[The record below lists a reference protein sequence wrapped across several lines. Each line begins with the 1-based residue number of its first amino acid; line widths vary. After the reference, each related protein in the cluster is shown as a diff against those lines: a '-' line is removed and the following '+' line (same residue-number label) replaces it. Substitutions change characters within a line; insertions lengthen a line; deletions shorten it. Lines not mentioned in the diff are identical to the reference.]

1 MSGSEFGFFPAG
13 PPRTPG
19 GDDTSR
25 ERPLAVSAD
34 RSRGEAGAVDK
45 ARPGTSDDLQLPE
58 QLTKPN
64 RGWQRWAIGLLVVA
78 ALAAAYFRFFAPAK
92 AEHPYRVSPVEKRAI
107 RQTVEA
113 FGSLD
118 VLSRVYVP
126 AARGGQLTSIAV
138 KRGQTVQL
146 GQELARLDPS
156 GAAADFNAA
165 QIAVSASNAR
175 VESARAAKNAAS
187 DERKRLE
194 GLLAKGLVAAAQV
207 SAAKASEGEALAA
220 LRGAEAQRQLDTQ
233 AASGAKVRR
242 EETTLRAPVAGF
254 VLTAVEDVGAMVG
267 PQTGPLFVISPP
279 LDQLLLTVPVSEADI
294 GLVRIGQDASFS
306 VSAHPEQRFPAKI
319 NEIEVEPQRQGSS
332 VSYRVRLRVENPQH
346 LLLPGMTANVTLE
359 IAKSDEALAVREAA
373 LRFTPSDV
381 TPDESRSRVWRE
393 KPGGGLQPVE
403 VKVGIS
409 DGAYTQVTP
418 AQGSELNVGDPV
430 AVGLNGGSRSSGGK
444 GGPGISL
451 GSPK

>member
-1 MSGSEFGFFPAG
+1 
-13 PPRTPG
+13 
-19 GDDTSR
+19 
-25 ERPLAVSAD
+25 VNQ
-34 RSRGEAGAVDK
+34 
-45 ARPGTSDDLQLPE
+45 ARPTATSDASSDATSDDLNLPE
-58 QLTKPN
+58 QLTRP
-64 RGWQRWAIGLLVVA
+64 RRAWWRWAIGLLVVA
-78 ALAAAYFRFFAPAK
+78 ALVGAYFRFFAPTK
-92 AEHPYRVSPVEKRAI
+92 AEHLYRVSPVEKRAI

-126 AARGGQLTSIAV
+126 AARPGQLTSIAV
-138 KRGQTVQL
+138 KRGQTVQM
-146 GQELARLDPS
+146 GQELARLDPT
-156 GAAADFNAA
+156 GAAAELNAA

-175 VESARAAKNAAS
+175 VESARAAKNAAT

-207 SAAKASEGEALAA
+207 AAAKATESEALAA

-233 AASGAKVRR
+233 AATGAKVRR
-242 EETTLRAPVAGF
+242 EETTLRAPVSGF

-267 PQTGPLFVISPP
+267 PQTGPLFVITPP

-306 VSAHPEQRFPAKI
+306 VSAHPERRFPAKI
-319 NEIEVEPQRQGSS
+319 NEIESEPQRQGSS
-332 VSYRVRLRVENPQH
+332 VSYRVRLRVENPEH

-381 TPDESRSRVWRE
+381 TPDAARSRVWRE
-393 KPGGGLQPVE
+393 KQGGGLEPVE

-418 AQGSELNVGDPV
+418 APGFELDVGDPV
-430 AVGLNGGSRSSGGK
+430 AVGMNGGSRPTASK

>member
-1 MSGSEFGFFPAG
+1 MSGSEFFPAE
-13 PPRTPG
+13 PPRTPSG
-19 GDDTSR
+19 EDTSRR
-25 ERPLAVSAD
+25 ERPLLISTD
-34 RSRGEAGAVDK
+34 RGRGEAGSVDK
-45 ARPGTSDDLQLPE
+45 ARPGDSDDLQLPE

-64 RGWQRWAIGLLVVA
+64 RGWQRWLIGLLVVA
-78 ALAAAYFRFFAPAK
+78 ALAAIYLRFFAPTK

-126 AARGGQLTSIAV
+126 AARAGQLTSIAV
-138 KRGQTVQL
+138 KRGQTVQM

-156 GAAADFNAA
+156 GAAADLNAA

-175 VESARAAKNAAS
+175 VESARAAKNAAT

-207 SAAKASEGEALAA
+207 AAAKASESEALAA
-220 LRGAEAQRQLDTQ
+220 LRGAEAQRQLDSQ

-242 EETTLRAPVAGF
+242 EETTLRAPVSGF

-279 LDQLLLTVPVSEADI
+279 LDQLLLTVPISEADI

-306 VSAHPEQRFPAKI
+306 VSAHPERRFPAKI
-319 NEIEVEPQRQGSS
+319 NEIESEPQRQGSS
-332 VSYRVRLRVENPQH
+332 VSYRVRLRVENPEH

-373 LRFTPSDV
+373 LRFTPSDAA
-381 TPDESRSRVWRE
+381 PDSARSRVWRE
-393 KPGGGLQPVE
+393 KPSGGLEPVE

-418 AQGSELNVGDPV
+418 VQGAELNVGDPV
-430 AVGLNGGSRSSGGK
+430 AVGLNGGRSSGGK